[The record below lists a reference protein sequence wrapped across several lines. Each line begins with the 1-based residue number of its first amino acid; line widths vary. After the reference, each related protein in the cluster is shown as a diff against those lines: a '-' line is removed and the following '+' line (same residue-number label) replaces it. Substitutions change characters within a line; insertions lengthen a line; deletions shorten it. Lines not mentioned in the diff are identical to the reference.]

1 MIFTLGSFIRLRCKQ
16 TSPGYSSKTHT
27 SPAVLH
33 ALLLTMAIITAFAYK
48 LWLQMYLTENWNNQS
63 THGRKITTS
72 ETFASPATR
81 DAVHGSTQR
90 DKHDEELDDYSNAV
104 TYVFHRVGSDGNI
117 HPSTGVEVT
126 LEQLCKMI
134 QLDAQFLWTPL
145 LLLQAIILLFKS
157 RFHKSKTTML
167 ISIIW
172 LETCISCDLTILNT
186 NRDNRK
192 RMTLPR
198 RVHLTGLSLSQ
209 SISSPIHVN
218 PHTYSY
224 SVHTVEQ
231 TILL

>member
-81 DAVHGSTQR
+81 DAVHGSTQH

-134 QLDAQFLWTPL
+134 QLDAVTEEPVPL
-145 LLLQAIILLFKS
+145 DATI
-157 RFHKSKTTML
+157 TTASHHPTFQ
-167 ISIIW
+167 ISIPQIK
-172 LETCISCDLTILNT
+172 D
-186 NRDNRK
+186 DNVDINN
-192 RMTLPR
+192 MAGDMHFL
-198 RVHLTGLSLSQ
+198 
-209 SISSPIHVN
+209 
-218 PHTYSY
+218 
-224 SVHTVEQ
+224 
-231 TILL
+231 